1 LTQKTEAPINLF
13 DDFYRGKSVLV
24 TGHTGFKGSWLALW
38 LKELGASVTG
48 LALPAD
54 TDPSHFKL
62 IGLNNYIRH
71 IEGDIRNINKV
82 KQAFSIAKPDIVF
95 HLAAQA
101 LVRDSYGD
109 PKTTF
114 DTNIGGTVNILE
126 TIRNSS
132 TVRAAVIITS
142 DKCYENNE
150 WVWGY
155 RENDPLGGHDP
166 YSASKG
172 AAEIVSDAY
181 RSSYFDK
188 NGQGPH
194 LGLAT
199 ARAGN
204 VIGGG
209 DWAKDRIIP
218 DCVRAL
224 TTDQSIVIR
233 NPQATRPWQHVLDP
247 LYGYLLLATRLL
259 ENPDTFSGAW
269 NFGPQTSNQ
278 ITVQALTEWIVAAWG
293 KGTISTRNTNK
304 NASHEARLLHLC
316 IDKAAFELRWRPI
329 LDSYSAINW
338 TVDWYK
344 SWHSGQTKQDSLSLK
359 QIRKYSQIAIK
370 KELGHDRK
378 YSRCHSV
385 RRYGNT
391 LT

>member
-38 LKELGASVTG
+38 PKELGASVTG

-233 NPQATRPWQHVLDP
+233 NPQATRPWQHVLDL

-269 NFGPQTSNQ
+269 NFGPHTSNQ

-293 KGTISTRNTNK
+293 KGTISTRNTNE

-370 KELGHDRK
+370 KGAR
-378 YSRCHSV
+378 
-385 RRYGNT
+385 T
-391 LT
+391 